1 MKKSFVCVALVFAIA
16 LILSACS
23 STPKNEGD
31 SSKSLL
37 SNAPAWVKNSGKSD
51 GKNICAAVGMDTSEE
66 TITDD
71 LDFATNRARTELA
84 RQTGVVINASF
95 KDEREKAK
103 TNGQRGGQ
111 EAIIDAA
118 IQDVNN
124 KLVAFSTRQDAWDN
138 GKQLYVL
145 VCIETEKFLDLVKS
159 MQNMD
164 EETYTHVFERATKQW
179 DELRKR
185 ADEKK

>member
-31 SSKSLL
+31 SSESLL